1 MLRCVFLAVSAMLL
15 VACAT
20 ITRGTTQVVA
30 VDTRRAGDKL
40 HYSDP
45 KRAAG
50 GHDPGIGDPF
60 QGVELAS
67 NPMHEGVLSA
77 RIEHHSVE
85 RRKHGCWQ
93 CDLRRHHRT
102 WGRCRLRGDEQIPR
116 RGHCRDD
123 AGSGMPRP
131 GTGPA
136 EPGTAAAH
144 LGAVVFR
151 ADPRARGGAGTF
163 SGWRWLRRRP
173 FRRLKLSL
181 LGPARETT
189 AFAGILPF
197 FSNAFRALRV
207 NLKANIA
214 RGERTMGSCPN
225 AETSKQTS
233 NCLEATD
240 NLAAVNLL

>member
-1 MLRCVFLAVSAMLL
+1 VLRCVFLAVSAMLL

-102 WGRCRLRGDEQIPR
+102 WGRCRLRRDEQIPR
-116 RGHCRDD
+116 RGHRRDD
-123 AGSGMPRP
+123 AGSGVPRP
-131 GTGPA
+131 
-136 EPGTAAAH
+136 
-144 LGAVVFR
+144 
-151 ADPRARGGAGTF
+151 
-163 SGWRWLRRRP
+163 
-173 FRRLKLSL
+173 
-181 LGPARETT
+181 
-189 AFAGILPF
+189 
-197 FSNAFRALRV
+197 
-207 NLKANIA
+207 
-214 RGERTMGSCPN
+214 
-225 AETSKQTS
+225 
-233 NCLEATD
+233 
-240 NLAAVNLL
+240 